1 MQTWACRRPK
11 SQLLPWTC
19 LRRNHGLAFG
29 FSVGLLSVQLI
40 HPGVTHGFVSRDHIW
55 RACVGGKKLKVK
67 LQIDPSTCQKG
78 PAAMAK
84 AQAHVPSRRRKIES
98 EKLQKDLSTCQ
109 KRAPSTCQTGPAAM
123 AKVRAVGPCAL
134 SVPLIHPGVK
144 WLCFQRANSAV
155 RGGMLKV
162 EKWYNE
168 PSRAVSTCQTGL
180 AARAN
185 SRARN

>member
-1 MQTWACRRPK
+1 
-11 SQLLPWTC
+11 
-19 LRRNHGLAFG
+19 
-29 FSVGLLSVQLI
+29 
-40 HPGVTHGFVSRDHIW
+40 
-55 RACVGGKKLKVK
+55 
-67 LQIDPSTCQKG
+67 
-78 PAAMAK
+78 MAK

-98 EKLQKDLSTCQ
+98 EKLQQDLSTCQ
-109 KRAPSTCQTGPAAM
+109 KGPRQRVKQGPAAM

-185 SRARN
+185 SRARSICAFCATHPSRVNLALLPESTQHGPVWAEKIESEM